1 MPGKLQHSEKQ
12 VLRAAFFCVKKV
24 KKQNGSNWNKE
35 TGRKYFAG
43 REEKKNQ
50 VKFV

>member
-12 VLRAAFFCVKKV
+12 VLRAAFFLL

-43 REEKKNQ
+43 REEKKIS
-50 VKFV
+50 